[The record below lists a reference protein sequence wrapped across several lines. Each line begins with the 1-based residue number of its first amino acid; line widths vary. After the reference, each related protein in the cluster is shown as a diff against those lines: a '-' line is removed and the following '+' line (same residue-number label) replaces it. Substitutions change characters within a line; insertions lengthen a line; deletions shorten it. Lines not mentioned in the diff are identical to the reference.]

1 MTPQFPTLKRV
12 HAKRLREMY
21 RSAGG
26 PYQDIVEVELLA
38 AGFLERVVADTGHEC
53 VRVTDTG
60 IAYLADTAQ
69 LNRNALSKHEAL
81 VEQVARCMQ
90 GDGRIVWRDLS
101 LRAWLPPQ
109 GDKAGCW
116 RITRPD
122 VFSIRNTS
130 VQAYLEPIVHE
141 IKVSRA
147 DLLGDL
153 KKMEKRSAYL
163 EVGGQCWYVLG
174 CDAKGKPIAG
184 VEEIPCECGVMVSQ
198 DGRLD
203 VIRTA
208 PKRPAN
214 DLPFTV
220 WMALAK
226 AVPVREAGWNGDDL
240 NEAITDT

>member
-1 MTPQFPTLKRV
+1 MTPQFPLLKRL

-21 RSAGG
+21 RSAGW
-26 PYQDIVEVELLA
+26 PFQDIVEVELLA
-38 AGFLERVVADTGHEC
+38 AGLLDRVVADTGHEC
-53 VRVTDTG
+53 VRVTDAG

-69 LNRNALSKHEAL
+69 SNRNALSKHEAL

-109 GDKAGCW
+109 VDNPGCW

-153 KKMEKRSAYL
+153 KKIEKRSAYL

-174 CDAKGKPIAG
+174 CDAKGKPIAD
-184 VEEIPCECGVMVSQ
+184 ESEISTECGVMVSV
-198 DGRLD
+198 DGKLE

-208 PKRPAN
+208 PKRSAN
-214 DLPFTV
+214 GLPFAV

-226 AVPVREAGWNGDDL
+226 AVPVQGVDWSGIGMLETG
-240 NEAITDT
+240 E

>member
-1 MTPQFPTLKRV
+1 
-12 HAKRLREMY
+12 MY
-21 RSAGG
+21 RSAGW
-26 PYQDIVEVELLA
+26 PFQDIVEVELLA
-38 AGFLERVVADTGHEC
+38 AGLLERVVAQTGHEC

-60 IAYLADTAQ
+60 IAYLADTAKS
-69 LNRNALSKHEAL
+69 NRNALSKHEAL
-81 VEQVARCMQ
+81 VEQVARYMQ

-109 GDKAGCW
+109 GDTPGCW

-174 CDAKGKPIAG
+174 CDAKGNPIAEAG
-184 VEEIPCECGVMVSQ
+184 EIPIECGVMISVN
-198 DGRLD
+198 GKLEA
-203 VIRTA
+203 IRTA

-214 DLPFTV
+214 GLPFAV
-220 WMALAK
+220 WMALAR
-226 AVPVREAGWNGDDL
+226 AVPVQGMDWSGIGMLETG
-240 NEAITDT
+240 E

>member
-1 MTPQFPTLKRV
+1 MTTQFPLLKRV

-21 RSAGG
+21 RSAGW
-26 PYQDIVEVELLA
+26 PFQDIVEVELLA
-38 AGFLERVVADTGHEC
+38 AGLLERMIADTGHEC
-53 VRVTDTG
+53 VRVTDAG
-60 IAYLADTAQ
+60 IAYLADIAQ

-81 VEQVARCMQ
+81 VDQVARCMQ

-101 LRAWLPPQ
+101 LRAWLPQQ
-109 GDKAGCW
+109 GDTPGCW

-153 KKMEKRSAYL
+153 KKMEKRGAYL

-174 CDAKGKPIAG
+174 CDAKGKPIADAD
-184 VEEIPCECGVMVSQ
+184 EIPVECGVMVSLH
-198 DGRLD
+198 GKLN
-203 VIRTA
+203 VVRTA
-208 PKRPAN
+208 PKRTAN
-214 DLPFTV
+214 GLPFAV

-226 AVPVREAGWNGDDL
+226 AVPVQRVDWSGSGMS
-240 NEAITDT
+240 DTSK

>member
-1 MTPQFPTLKRV
+1 MTPQFPLLKRI

-21 RSAGG
+21 RSAGW
-26 PYQDIVEVELLA
+26 PYQDIVEVELLS
-38 AGFLERVVADTGHEC
+38 AGLLERVVAETGHEC
-53 VRVTDTG
+53 VRVTDAG

-109 GDKAGCW
+109 GDTPGCW

-174 CDAKGKPIAG
+174 CDAKGKHIA
-184 VEEIPCECGVMVSQ
+184 EADEIPLECGVMVSQ
-198 DGRLD
+198 GGKLN
-203 VIRTA
+203 VIRNA

-214 DLPFTV
+214 GLPFAV

-226 AVPVREAGWNGDDL
+226 AVPVQGVVWSEIGMLETG
-240 NEAITDT
+240 E

>member
-1 MTPQFPTLKRV
+1 
-12 HAKRLREMY
+12 
-21 RSAGG
+21 
-26 PYQDIVEVELLA
+26 
-38 AGFLERVVADTGHEC
+38 
-53 VRVTDTG
+53 
-60 IAYLADTAQ
+60 
-69 LNRNALSKHEAL
+69 
-81 VEQVARCMQ
+81 MQ

-109 GDKAGCW
+109 GDTPGCW

-174 CDAKGKPIAG
+174 CDAKGKPIAD
-184 VEEIPCECGVMVSQ
+184 ESEIPIECGVMVSEG
-198 DGRLD
+198 DKLE
-203 VIRTA
+203 VLRTA

-214 DLPFTV
+214 GLPFAV

-226 AVPVREAGWNGDDL
+226 TVPAQAVHWSGSGMSDANQ
-240 NEAITDT
+240 